1 MQAAKRGGAD
11 AAGLA
16 AVARV
21 LGAASVA
28 GVAWLNV
35 TGLMVWLRR
44 LVWIISWLK
53 VIGLSGMAAPLT
65 HRLRSA
71 ARRGDASVWLMRLA
85 ANGGWRWLRR
95 VLANVC
101 WCGLVLVAGMVW
113 LLV

>member
-21 LGAASVA
+21 PDAANVA

-44 LVWIISWLK
+44 LVWIMSWLK
-53 VIGLSGMAAPLT
+53 VIGLSDMAAPFGAQAAK
-65 HRLRSA
+65 RGE
-71 ARRGDASVWLMRLA
+71 ARRSQRVADA
-85 ANGGWRWLRR
+85 
-95 VLANVC
+95 
-101 WCGLVLVAGMVW
+101 AGC
-113 LLV
+113 